1 MNFKKLLAAGVSC
14 LVLMTGSASAET
26 FPSRPIKLVVPFA
39 PGGTLDGPARII
51 AEHMSRVLG
60 QQVIV
65 DNKPGA
71 GGTIGAAAV
80 AASPP
85 DGYTLLLS
93 SSSLLIANVLYKN
106 PRFDTVKSYAH
117 IAMLATLPSVV
128 VVNAG
133 SPWKDLK
140 GLVAGMKAAPGKL
153 TYGSPGGG
161 TASHFAAEMLKQ
173 HLDVNVVH
181 VPYKGAA
188 PAVTDLLGGQIDMSV
203 AGLSS
208 VSQYIKT
215 GRLRALAVT
224 AKDRSAL
231 LSDVPTVSETYPGYE
246 FDSWLGISA
255 PAETPPSIVRQLYTA
270 MAAAVNDPKTRARL
284 SDGGV
289 APTLMNPEEFT
300 RTVERELKQFGV
312 VAKRAN
318 MKAD

>member
-255 PAETPPSIVRQLYTA
+255 PAETPPSIVRQLHTA